1 MRAKA
6 DLRAAQQRTITR
18 LYEEPATQAVLGM
31 GAGKTASALTAFAEL
46 KADGFAQDMFV
57 LAPKRVSQLVWPAEP
72 RLWEHLAKL
81 KVVFVGGTAA
91 QRAQAL
97 RTPADIYAIGIDNT
111 QWFIDWALTQKPARL
126 SRSVL
131 CIDESSRFKN
141 PRGKRGKALFSYL
154 YRNLQAFMAI
164 WELTG
169 TPRPNGYEDQFMPLK
184 LATRG
189 RLWGKS
195 FDRWRE
201 ANFYPTDYMGYT
213 WRVQPEKERGL
224 IEAINTVSIT
234 IPLSEMPDV
243 PELNDGPDFIEWVD
257 MPRDVR
263 ATYDTMKKHLVAEL
277 QKKGG
282 TVAAANMAVASGKL
296 SQLVQGFLYAGDVYE
311 FTPETRPRGAN
322 FNTSGYALIEGK
334 REVERFHDVKMERL
348 LELLETLDGEPALIA
363 YEFQEDLDQL
373 KQQFPA
379 APWLGKG
386 TTDKQAVQNESDW
399 NAGKLP
405 VMFVHPASAGHGL
418 NLQHGG
424 AQLFWYGMTWSAELY
439 DQLLKRLHRPGQ
451 HQPVFSRPILM
462 RDTVDE
468 LKYERVRNKMSAQ
481 AAFQRLLKE
490 V

>member
-1 MRAKA
+1 MRLKS
-6 DLRAAQQRTITR
+6 DLRSAQQRTITK
-18 LYEEPATQAVLGM
+18 LYEGPAVAAVLGM
-31 GAGKTASALTAFAEL
+31 GAGKTASALTAFVEL

-72 RLWEHLAKL
+72 RLWEHLRHL

-91 QRAQAL
+91 QRLQAL
-97 RTPADIYAIGIDNT
+97 KTPADIYAIGIDNT
-111 QWFIDWALTQKPARL
+111 QWFVDWMATQKPARL

-154 YRNLQAFMAI
+154 YKNPAAFLAI

-189 RLWGKS
+189 KLWGKS

-201 ANFYPTDYMGYT
+201 ANFYPTDYNGYN
-213 WRVQPEKERGL
+213 WRVQPEKEKSL
-224 IEAINTVSIT
+224 IAAINTVTIT
-234 IPLSEMPDV
+234 IPFDEMPDL
-243 PELNDGPDFIEWVD
+243 PMLNDGPDFIEWVE

-263 ATYDTMKKHLVAEL
+263 DVYERMKKHLVAEL
-277 QKKGG
+277 QQRGE

-296 SQLVQGFLYAGDVYE
+296 SQIVQGFLYENDM
-311 FTPETRPRGAN
+311 ETDGPRGAEFLHN
-322 FNTSGYALIEGK
+322 
-334 REVERFHDVKMERL
+334 VKMERL
-348 LELLETLDGEPALIA
+348 LEKVEEADGEPVLIA
-363 YEFQEDLDQL
+363 YEFQHDLWRL
-373 KQQFPA
+373 RQQWPDLR
-379 APWLGKG
+379 WLGAG
-386 TTDKQAVQNESDW
+386 VGDKQAAEFEAMW
-399 NAGKLP
+399 NRGELP
-405 VMFVHPASAGHGL
+405 VAAVAPASAGHGL

-451 HQPVFSRPILM
+451 THPVFSRPILM

-468 LKYERVRNKMSAQ
+468 LKYERVRNKMTAQ

>member
-1 MRAKA
+1 M
-6 DLRAAQQRTITR
+6 LRGAQQRTITHM
-18 LYEEPATQAVLGM
+18 YENDAVAAVLGM
-31 GAGKTASALTAFAEL
+31 GAGKTASALTAFVEL

-154 YRNLQAFMAI
+154 YRNPQAFMAI

-189 RLWGKS
+189 KLWGKS

-201 ANFYPTDYMGYT
+201 ANFYPTDYMGYS

-277 QKKGG
+277 QKKGE

-296 SQLVQGFLYAGDVYE
+296 SQIVQGFLYE
-311 FTPETRPRGAN
+311 NPEDDATKRGA
-322 FNTSGYALIEGK
+322 
-334 REVERFHDVKMERL
+334 ERLHDVKMERL
-348 LELLETLDGEPALIA
+348 LELIETLDGEPALVA
-363 YEFQEDLDQL
+363 YEFQEDLSRL
-373 KQQFPA
+373 REQFPGLR
-379 APWLGKG
+379 WLGAG
-386 TTDKQAVQNESDW
+386 VSDKQAATFEADW

-405 VMFVHPASAGHGL
+405 VAAVHCAAAGHGL

>member
-1 MRAKA
+1 VRAKS
-6 DLRAAQQRTITR
+6 DLRSAQQRTITK
-18 LYEEPATQAVLGM
+18 LYEEPAVAAVLGM
-31 GAGKTASALTAFAEL
+31 GAGKTASALTAFVEL
-46 KADGFAQDMFV
+46 KQDGHAQDMFV

-72 RLWEHLAKL
+72 RLWEHLRHL

-91 QRAQAL
+91 QRLQAL
-97 RTPADIYAIGIDNT
+97 KTPADIYAIGIDNT
-111 QWFIDWALTQKPARL
+111 QWFVDWMATQKPARL

-154 YRNLQAFMAI
+154 YKNPAAFLAI

-189 RLWGKS
+189 KLWGKS

-201 ANFYPTDYMGYT
+201 ANFYPVDYNGYN
-213 WRVQPEKERGL
+213 WRVQPEKEKSL
-224 IEAINTVSIT
+224 IAAINTVTIT
-234 IPLSEMPDV
+234 IPFDEMPDL
-243 PELNDGPDFIEWVD
+243 PMLNDGPDFIEWVD

-263 ATYDTMKKHLVAEL
+263 PVYDTMKKHLVAEL
-277 QKKGG
+277 EMLGQ
-282 TVAAANMAVASGKL
+282 TAAAANMAVASGKL
-296 SQLVQGFLYAGDVYE
+296 SQIVQGFLYGEGQAYSRDGAGKHW
-311 FTPETRPRGAN
+311 RNA
-322 FNTSGYALIEGK
+322 
-334 REVERFHDVKMERL
+334 ERLHDVKMERL
-348 LELLETLDGEPALIA
+348 LELIETLDGEPALIA
-363 YEFQEDLDQL
+363 YEFQEDLAQL
-373 KQQFPA
+373 RGQFPNLPYLGAGVSDKA
-379 APWLGKG
+379 AIEFEHGW
-386 TTDKQAVQNESDW
+386 NE
-399 NAGKLP
+399 GRFP
-405 VMFVHPASAGHGL
+405 VAAVHPASAGHGL

-451 HQPVFSRPILM
+451 THPVFSRPILM

-468 LKYERVRNKMSAQ
+468 LKYERVRNKMTAQ

>member
-1 MRAKA
+1 MRSKT
-6 DLRAAQQRTITR
+6 DLRAAQQRTITK
-18 LYEEPATQAVLGM
+18 LYEDPAVQAILGM

-154 YRNLQAFMAI
+154 YRNPQAFMAI

-189 RLWGKS
+189 KLWGKS

-201 ANFYPTDYMGYT
+201 ANFYPTDYMGYS

-243 PELNDGPDFIEWVD
+243 PELNDGPDFIEWVE
-257 MPRDVR
+257 MPHDVR
-263 ATYDTMKKHLVAEL
+263 VTYDTMKKHLVAEL
-277 QKKGG
+277 QKKGE

-296 SQLVQGFLYAGDVYE
+296 SQLAQGFLYENELQPD
-311 FTPETRPRGAN
+311 RG
-322 FNTSGYALIEGK
+322 
-334 REVERFHDVKMERL
+334 VERFHDVKMERL

-363 YEFQEDLDQL
+363 YDFQADLKRLQQEFPGIPYLGAGVSDKAAIEFERGWNDGR
-373 KQQFPA
+373 FPVA
-379 APWLGKG
+379 A
-386 TTDKQAVQNESDW
+386 
-399 NAGKLP
+399 
-405 VMFVHPASAGHGL
+405 VHPASAGHGL

-451 HQPVFSRPILM
+451 HRPVFSRPILM

>member
-1 MRAKA
+1 MRSKS
-6 DLRAAQQRTITR
+6 DLRSAQQRTITR

-31 GAGKTASALTAFAEL
+31 GAGKTASALTAFVEL

-72 RLWEHLAKL
+72 RLWEHLRHL

-91 QRAQAL
+91 HRLQAL
-97 RTPADIYAIGIDNT
+97 KTPADIYAIGIDNT
-111 QWFIDWALTQKPARL
+111 QWFVDWMATQKPQRL

-154 YRNLQAFMAI
+154 YKNPAAFLAI

-189 RLWGKS
+189 KLWGKS

-201 ANFYPTDYMGYT
+201 ANFYPIDYNGYN
-213 WRVQPEKERGL
+213 WRVQPEKEKSL
-224 IEAINTVSIT
+224 IAAINTVTIT
-234 IPLSEMPDV
+234 IPFDEMPDV
-243 PELNDGPDFIEWVD
+243 PALNDGPEFIEWVD
-257 MPRDVR
+257 MPREVKPVYAD
-263 ATYDTMKKHLVAEL
+263 MKRHLVAEM
-277 QKKGG
+277 KKG
-282 TVAAANMAVASGKL
+282 TIAAANMAVASGKL
-296 SQLVQGFLYAGDVYE
+296 EQIAQGFLYH
-311 FTPETRPRGAN
+311 
-322 FNTSGYALIEGK
+322 EG
-334 REVERFHDVKMERL
+334 RAAERIHDVKME
-348 LELLETLDGEPALIA
+348 ALIELDTDLNEPKIIT
-363 YEFQEDLDQL
+363 YWFEEDLVRL
-373 KQQFPA
+373 REQFGNCPTFGA
-379 APWLGKG
+379 G
-386 TTDKQAVQNESDW
+386 TTDKQAADYEKAW
-399 NAGKLP
+399 NRKEIDRLFAQW
-405 VMFVHPASAGHGL
+405 SSIGHGL
-418 NLQHGG
+418 NLQDGG
-424 AQLFWYGMTWSAELY
+424 SYFLHYCLTWSAELY

-451 HQPVFSRPILM
+451 THPVFSRPILM

-468 LKYERVRNKMSAQ
+468 LKYERVRNKMTAQ

>member
-1 MRAKA
+1 MTRAKS
-6 DLRAAQQRTITR
+6 DLRAAQQRTITHM
-18 LYEEPATQAVLGM
+18 YENDAVAAVLGM

-46 KADGFAQDMFV
+46 KQDGFAQDMFV

-81 KVVFVGGTAA
+81 KVIFVGGTAA

-154 YRNLQAFMAI
+154 YRNPQAFMAI

-189 RLWGKS
+189 KLWGKS

-201 ANFYPTDYMGYT
+201 ANFYPTDYMGYS

-243 PELNDGPDFIEWVD
+243 PELNDGPGFIEWVD

-263 ATYDTMKKHLVAEL
+263 VTYDTMKKHLVAEL
-277 QKKGG
+277 QKKGE

-296 SQLVQGFLYAGDVYE
+296 SQLAQGFLYENELQPD
-311 FTPETRPRGAN
+311 RG
-322 FNTSGYALIEGK
+322 
-334 REVERFHDVKMERL
+334 VERFHDVKMERL

-363 YEFQEDLDQL
+363 YDFQADLKRLQED
-373 KQQFPA
+373 FPGLPYLGAGVSDKA
-379 APWLGKG
+379 AVEFERG
-386 TTDKQAVQNESDW
+386 W
-399 NAGKLP
+399 NDGRFP
-405 VMFVHPASAGHGL
+405 VAAVHPASAGHGL

>member
-1 MRAKA
+1 MRAKSE
-6 DLRAAQQRTITR
+6 LRAAQQRTITR

-72 RLWEHLAKL
+72 RLWEHLARL
-81 KVVFVGGTAA
+81 KVIFVGGTAA
-91 QRAQAL
+91 QRLAAL

-111 QWFIDWALTQKPARL
+111 QWFVEWLATQKPERL

-154 YRNLQAFMAI
+154 YKHPAAFLAI

-189 RLWGKS
+189 KLWGKS

-201 ANFYPTDYMGYT
+201 ANFYPTDYNQYN
-213 WRVQPEKERGL
+213 WAVHPEKEQQL
-224 IEAINTVSIT
+224 IADINTVTIT
-234 IPLSEMPDV
+234 IPLSDMPDL
-243 PELNDGPDFIEWVD
+243 PAINDGPEFVEWVD

-263 ATYDTMKKHLVAEL
+263 ATYDTMKRHLIAEL
-277 QKKGG
+277 QKKGE

-296 SQLVQGFLYAGDVYE
+296 SQLVQGFLYENELQPD
-311 FTPETRPRGAN
+311 RG
-322 FNTSGYALIEGK
+322 L
-334 REVERFHDVKMERL
+334 ERFHDVKMERL
-348 LELLETLDGEPALIA
+348 LDMLESLDGEPALIA
-363 YEFQEDLDQL
+363 YEFQADLKRLQEE
-373 KQQFPA
+373 FPGLPYLGAGVSDAKAVEFERGWNEGRFPVA
-379 APWLGKG
+379 A
-386 TTDKQAVQNESDW
+386 
-399 NAGKLP
+399 
-405 VMFVHPASAGHGL
+405 VHPASAGHGL

-451 HQPVFSRPILM
+451 HRPVFSRPILM

>member
-1 MRAKA
+1 MRAKS

-72 RLWEHLAKL
+72 RLWEHLQNL
-81 KVVFVGGTAA
+81 KVIFVGGTAA
-91 QRAQAL
+91 QRLAAL
-97 RTPADIYAIGIDNT
+97 KTPADIYAIGIDNT

-154 YRNLQAFMAI
+154 YRNPQAFMAI

-189 RLWGKS
+189 KLWGKS

-201 ANFYPTDYMGYT
+201 ANFYPTDYQGYN
-213 WRVQPEKERGL
+213 WALQPEKEKQ
-224 IEAINTVSIT
+224 IIADINTVSIT
-234 IPLSEMPDV
+234 IPLSDMPEV
-243 PELNDGPDFIEWVD
+243 PELNDGPEFIEWVD
-257 MPRDVR
+257 MPKAVKPV
-263 ATYDTMKKHLVAEL
+263 YDTMKRHLVAEM
-277 QKKGG
+277 KKG
-282 TVAAANMAVASGKL
+282 TIAAANMAVASGKL
-296 SQLVQGFLYAGDVYE
+296 EQIAQGFLYGEGD
-311 FTPETRPRGAN
+311 T
-322 FNTSGYALIEGK
+322 
-334 REVERFHDVKMERL
+334 VEHIHDAKMEVL
-348 LELLETLDGEPALIA
+348 VEMDQDINEPKIIT
-363 YEFQEDLDQL
+363 YWFDEDLERL
-373 KQQFPA
+373 KKQFGNCPA
-379 APWLGKG
+379 FGKY
-386 TTDKQAVQNESDW
+386 TSDKQAAEYEAAW
-399 NAGKLP
+399 NRREIDR
-405 VMFVHPASAGHGL
+405 MFAQWASLSHGL
-418 NLQHGG
+418 NLQDGG
-424 AQLFWYGMTWSAELY
+424 NYFLHYCLTWSAELY

>member
-1 MRAKA
+1 M
-6 DLRAAQQRTITR
+6 LRQAQQRTITH
-18 LYEEPATQAVLGM
+18 LYENDAVAAILGM

-46 KADGFAQDMFV
+46 KADGEAQDMFV

-72 RLWEHLAKL
+72 KLWEHLASL
-81 KVVFVGGTAA
+81 RVVFVGGTAA
-91 QRAQAL
+91 QRLAAL

-111 QWFIDWALTQKPARL
+111 QWFVDWLATQKPARL

-154 YRNLQAFMAI
+154 YRNPEAFLSI

-189 RLWGKS
+189 KLWGKS
-195 FDRWRE
+195 FDQWRQRH
-201 ANFYPTDYMGYT
+201 FYPLDYMQHN
-213 WRVQPEKERGL
+213 WAVQPEKEAQL
-224 IEAINTVSIT
+224 VADINTVSIT
-234 IPLSEMPDV
+234 IPLEEMPDL
-243 PELNDGPDFIEWVD
+243 PAINDGPEFVEWVD

-263 ATYDTMKKHLVAEL
+263 ATYDTMKRHLIAEL
-277 QKKGG
+277 KAKGE

-296 SQLVQGFLYAGDVYE
+296 AQLVQGFLYENELQPD
-311 FTPETRPRGAN
+311 RG
-322 FNTSGYALIEGK
+322 L
-334 REVERFHDVKMERL
+334 ERFHDVKMERL
-348 LELLETLDGEPALIA
+348 LDMVEEAGGETVLVA
-363 YEFQEDLDQL
+363 YEFQADLKRLQEE
-373 KQQFPA
+373 FPGLPYLGAGVSDRGAVEFERGWNEGRFPVA
-379 APWLGKG
+379 A
-386 TTDKQAVQNESDW
+386 
-399 NAGKLP
+399 
-405 VMFVHPASAGHGL
+405 VHPASAGHGL

-451 HQPVFSRPILM
+451 HRPVFSRPILM

>member
-1 MRAKA
+1 MREKA

-46 KADGFAQDMFV
+46 QRDGEAMDMFV
-57 LAPKRVSQLVWPAEP
+57 LAPKRVSQLVWPTEP
-72 RLWEHLAKL
+72 RLWEHLCKL
-81 KVVFVGGTAA
+81 KVLFVGGSAA
-91 QRAQAL
+91 QRLAAL
-97 RTPADIYAIGIDNT
+97 KTPADIYAIGIDNV
-111 QWFIDWALTQKPARL
+111 QWFVEWLATQKPARL

-154 YRNLQAFMAI
+154 YRNPTAFTAI

-189 RLWGKS
+189 KLWGKS

-201 ANFYPTDYMGYT
+201 QNFYPIDYQGYT
-213 WRVQPEKERGL
+213 WRVQPEKEKTL
-224 IEAINTVSIT
+224 LADINTVSIT
-234 IPLSEMPDV
+234 IPLSDMPDV
-243 PELNDGPDFIEWVD
+243 PELNDGPDFIEWVE

-263 ATYDTMKKHLVAEL
+263 QTYEAMKKHLVAEL
-277 QKKGG
+277 RKKGE
-282 TVAAANMAVASGKL
+282 TVAAANLAVASGKL
-296 SQLVQGFLYAGDVYE
+296 SQIVQGFLYENEMHPD
-311 FTPETRPRGAN
+311 RG
-322 FNTSGYALIEGK
+322 F
-334 REVERFHDVKMERL
+334 ERLHDVKMDRL
-348 LELLETLDGEPALIA
+348 LELVETLDGEPALIA
-363 YEFQEDLDQL
+363 YEFQADLKRLQEEWPGIPYLGAGVSDA
-373 KQQFPA
+373 KAVEFERGWNEGRFPVA
-379 APWLGKG
+379 A
-386 TTDKQAVQNESDW
+386 
-399 NAGKLP
+399 
-405 VMFVHPASAGHGL
+405 VHPASAGHGL

>member
-1 MRAKA
+1 MRKKS
-6 DLRAAQQRTITR
+6 DLRDAQQRTITR
-18 LYEEPATQAVLGM
+18 LYEEPAVQAVLGM

-72 RLWEHLAKL
+72 RLWEHLARL
-81 KVVFVGGTAA
+81 EVVFVGGTAA
-91 QRAQAL
+91 QRLAAL

-111 QWFIDWALTQKPARL
+111 QWFVEWLATQKPERL

-154 YRNLQAFMAI
+154 YKHPAAFLAI

-201 ANFYPTDYMGYT
+201 ANFYPTDYNQYN
-213 WRVQPEKERGL
+213 WAVHPEKEQQL
-224 IEAINTVSIT
+224 VADINTVTIT
-234 IPLSEMPDV
+234 IPLDQMPDL
-243 PELNDGPDFIEWVD
+243 PAINDGPEFVEWVD
-257 MPRDVR
+257 MPAEIRQV
-263 ATYDTMKKHLVAEL
+263 YDYMKKHLIAEIE
-277 QKKGG
+277 QS
-282 TVAAANMAVASGKL
+282 TIAAANMAVATGKL
-296 SQLVQGFLYAGDVYE
+296 SQIVQGFLYDTGGYHFDLDVPKDYVKG
-311 FTPETRPRGAN
+311 GA
-322 FNTSGYALIEGK
+322 LRVHE
-334 REVERFHDVKMERL
+334 VKMERL
-348 LELLETLDGEPALIA
+348 LDMIEEAGGEPVLVA
-363 YEFQEDLDQL
+363 YEFREDLERLQ
-373 KQQFPA
+373 KQWPGLPYLGAGISDAKAVEFERGWNEGRFPVA
-379 APWLGKG
+379 A
-386 TTDKQAVQNESDW
+386 
-399 NAGKLP
+399 
-405 VMFVHPASAGHGL
+405 VHPASAGHGL

-451 HQPVFSRPILM
+451 HRPVFSRPILM